1 MAESAVQLFYIRKG
15 AFSQMLQYVLPCV
28 SVWHDHVSV
37 LIISLLPFMLGDSGC
52 HWYCGVP
59 ALHSDTDI
67 HVQMEVFICEYK
79 YSFFL
84 PRLLAIE
91 DKVFWPE
98 RKEWKHLGSKKK
110 SLKLLLPGQ
119 PLLNS
124 CQDTRQDSAQ
134 GWMCPGSHLQSV
146 NTDCDGTYPQGWAR
160 KTRLIS
166 IFLMA
171 PSLVTN
177 HPTCIVLLPSLNKA
191 LSDQQRK
198 YLLRTLPCLTIQ
210 EPI

>member
-98 RKEWKHLGSKKK
+98 RKEWKHLGSKKN
-110 SLKLLLPGQ
+110 L
-119 PLLNS
+119 
-124 CQDTRQDSAQ
+124 
-134 GWMCPGSHLQSV
+134 
-146 NTDCDGTYPQGWAR
+146 
-160 KTRLIS
+160 
-166 IFLMA
+166 
-171 PSLVTN
+171 
-177 HPTCIVLLPSLNKA
+177 
-191 LSDQQRK
+191 
-198 YLLRTLPCLTIQ
+198 
-210 EPI
+210 